1 MYTAS
6 PTRIHWRVARI
17 YKVGGNTGRDRPDI
31 KDLSQPLSAGPIL
44 KRYLPQGYATNL
56 FISLSIPTMPLATAA
71 TKLREVLA
79 DPNGFVIAPGVY
91 DGLSARLALAA
102 GFDAL
107 YMVSPNA
114 HRKDLTY

>member
-1 MYTAS
+1 
-6 PTRIHWRVARI
+6 
-17 YKVGGNTGRDRPDI
+17 
-31 KDLSQPLSAGPIL
+31 
-44 KRYLPQGYATNL
+44 
-56 FISLSIPTMPLATAA
+56 MPLATAA

-107 YMVSPNA
+107 YMVSLSPPPNRNQPLKQTIRPA
-114 HRKDLTY
+114 REPQPPSTAKQTWASAP